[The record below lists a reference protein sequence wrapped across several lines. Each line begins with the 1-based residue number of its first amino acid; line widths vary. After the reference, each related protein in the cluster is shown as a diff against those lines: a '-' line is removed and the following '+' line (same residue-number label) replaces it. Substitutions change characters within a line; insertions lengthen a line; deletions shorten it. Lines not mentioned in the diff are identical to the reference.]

1 MGDEFMYYVDV
12 SRWGGEVV
20 WSLLV
25 GANEPQEAAQRAIRR
40 YLAWPDNKELHLE
53 AALPERGT
61 QAFLHGSTA
70 LVAVV
75 DL

>member
-1 MGDEFMYYVDV
+1 MFYVDIQ
-12 SRWGGEVV
+12 RWGGEVV

-25 GANEPQEAAQRAIRR
+25 GADGPQDAAQWALRR
-40 YLAWPDNKELHLE
+40 YLAWPDDKELHLE
-53 AALPERGT
+53 AALPEQGT
-61 QAFLHGSTA
+61 QAFLHGNTA